1 MDQGDN
7 GGVFDEAQS
16 AALQVIDLEAQQFGE
31 EEEFIRHRESPE
43 SINVQARRSP
53 RFSLLSGPFWNAPTF
68 SCCSIITMTQSWWTW
83 QQKKRVPPRLHER
96 CSRIIVVQDFAKP
109 YSRASHA
116 RGALLAQPEL
126 MTLDQAG
133 RMTAAEIAGNR
144 VVRVTRP
151 GIIERTG
158 LASAGRRIQGGER
171 FSEIG

>member
-68 SCCSIITMTQSWWTW
+68 SCCSIITMTQRRWTW
-83 QQKKRVPPRLHER
+83 QQKNHG
-96 CSRIIVVQDFAKP
+96 CSRIVMVQDFAKP
-109 YSRASHA
+109 DSRASHA
-116 RGALLAQPEL
+116 RGAFLAQPEL
-126 MTLDQAG
+126 MALDHAG
-133 RMTAAEIAGNR
+133 RMTPAEIAGNR
-144 VVRVTRP
+144 VVRVTRAD
-151 GIIERTG
+151 IIERTG
-158 LASAGRRIQGGER
+158 PATA
-171 FSEIG
+171 

>member
-1 MDQGDN
+1 
-7 GGVFDEAQS
+7 
-16 AALQVIDLEAQQFGE
+16 
-31 EEEFIRHRESPE
+31 
-43 SINVQARRSP
+43 
-53 RFSLLSGPFWNAPTF
+53 
-68 SCCSIITMTQSWWTW
+68 MTQSWWTW
-83 QQKKRVPPRLHER
+83 QQKKRIPSRLHER
-96 CSRIIVVQDFAKP
+96 CSRIVVVQDFAKP

-151 GIIERTG
+151 GIVERTG

-171 FSEIG
+171 FSEIGEYQAAGRASSLKCVLGVLRPRAQKLAVGGVAEIEPIVTRTCCGKVRPGHHCLRLEGLHWRG